1 MARHIFCYLCVILN
15 LSSQALRENNI
26 VLLREV
32 GCVNIYWVW
41 GEGMK
46 NDKIFRKQPA
56 LAGCYPA
63 QPGSILMTPF
73 ARKGD
78 WPHKLCM
85 SGVGGGM
92 GGRSRPLRRPRPR
105 NRVRALEGE
114 SPDGRC
120 RASGRGGAGF
130 CGRGPG
136 RRVRRPGPASS
147 LLRGLRSVTYP
158 L

>member
-78 WPHKLCM
+78 RPHKLCM
-85 SGVGGGM
+85 SGVGGGT

-105 NRVRALEGE
+105 NRVRALESE
-114 SPDGRC
+114 SSDGRC
-120 RASGRGGAGF
+120 PASGRGSAGF

-147 LLRGLRSVTYP
+147 LLRGLRSVT
-158 L
+158 